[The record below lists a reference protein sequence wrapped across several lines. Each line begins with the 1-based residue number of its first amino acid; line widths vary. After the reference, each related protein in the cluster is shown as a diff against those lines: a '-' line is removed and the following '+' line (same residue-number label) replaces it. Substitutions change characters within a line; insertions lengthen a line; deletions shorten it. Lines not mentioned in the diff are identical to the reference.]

1 MKNYDK
7 EIEKHEKKIQQLKT
21 EQQKARELPQSKIDE
36 IYAAFDMGFN
46 VNHVSQAMHIEKR
59 LVRLIQK
66 RRATTKRQ
74 QTGVTRTYNK
84 EESKWKLIQTR
95 GTPEWA
101 EHIRRGHQG
110 ELPTRTLVPRC
121 QEVHDSEG
129 ICPFCFKNQFKSV
142 NVEIGQF
149 PNNAEGWK
157 AYIKWNGKRQFKQNL
172 NDFPEGRFP
181 NYVKKQDRSAIGSV
195 ETTFEGKGVLPPDVQ
210 VQVNGH
216 NLTDDEFEAMDRT
229 DEEISNDANQLLAE
243 DELIQQSENKGLLT
257 KIKNKIQNPHH
268 SAIQRRRNSK
278 DLEKKASELDSA
290 TLKRLATMKEAEEAR
305 TKGKED
311 DQ

>member
-1 MKNYDK
+1 MKDYKK
-7 EIEKHEKKIQQLKT
+7 EIEKHEKKIRQLKA
-21 EQQKARELPQSKIDE
+21 EERKARELPQSKIDK
-36 IYAAFDMGFN
+36 IHAAFDMGFN
-46 VNHVSQAMHIEKR
+46 VNHVSEAMHIEKR

-74 QTGVTRTYNK
+74 QTGVTRTYNNG
-84 EESKWKLIQTR
+84 ESKWKLIQTR

-101 EHIRRGHQG
+101 EYIRRGHQG

-121 QEVHDSEG
+121 QAVHDSEG
-129 ICPFCFKNQFKSV
+129 ICPFCFKNQFKVV
-142 NVEIGQF
+142 NVEAKQF

-157 AYIKWNGKRQFKQNL
+157 AYLKWNGKRQFKQNL

-181 NYVKKQDRSAIGSV
+181 DYVKKKDRSAIG
-195 ETTFEGKGVLPPDVQ
+195 TTTTILSPDVQ

-229 DEEISNDANQLLAE
+229 DEEISNDAKNLLAE
-243 DELIQQSENKGLLT
+243 DELIQRSEDKGLL
-257 KIKNKIQNPHH
+257 KKIQDKITGMPKQ
-268 SAIQRRRNSK
+268 QRRKERK
-278 DLEKKASELDSA
+278 ALEHLDSA
-290 TLKRLATMKEAEEAR
+290 TLKRLAAIKEAEETR
-305 TKGKED
+305 EKGKED

>member
-1 MKNYDK
+1 MKNYKK
-7 EIEKHEKKIQQLKT
+7 EIENYERKIRQLKSDEKKARQLDQAKVD
-21 EQQKARELPQSKIDE
+21 Q

-46 VNHVSQAMHIEKR
+46 VNHVSEAFGIDKRDVR
-59 LVRLIQK
+59 LVQK
-66 RRATTKRQ
+66 RRATDKRL
-74 QTGVTRTYNK
+74 QTGKTYK
-84 EESKWKLIQTR
+84 RESKWKLIKTR

-101 EHIRRGHQG
+101 EHIRKGHQG
-110 ELPTRTLVPRC
+110 LLPTRTLVPRC
-121 QEVHDSEG
+121 QELHDKEA
-129 ICPFCFKNQFKSV
+129 ICPFCYKSKM
-142 NVEIGQF
+142 F
-149 PNNAEGWK
+149 PSNKEGWK
-157 AYIKWNGKRQFKQNL
+157 AYLQWNTKRQFKANL
-172 NDFPEGRFP
+172 NEFPEGRFP